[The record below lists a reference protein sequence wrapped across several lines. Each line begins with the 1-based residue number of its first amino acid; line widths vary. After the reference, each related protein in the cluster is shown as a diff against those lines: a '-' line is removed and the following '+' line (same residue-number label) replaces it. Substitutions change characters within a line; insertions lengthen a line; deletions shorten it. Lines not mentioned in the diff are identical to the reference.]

1 MEHLHVSYYYLVS
14 RTLCIMF
21 FIMFCFVVWL
31 FIDADHFLF
40 FFFFYIMDDDHVH
53 NSTYQ

>member
-1 MEHLHVSYYYLVS
+1 
-14 RTLCIMF
+14 
-21 FIMFCFVVWL
+21 MFCFVVWL